1 MEYSAGAKAVAMKA
15 IEAADYVV
23 GVVGAG
29 AMGQGIAQVSAAGGM
44 RTIILDAKPGAAE
57 AAKAAIAGRLDR
69 LVEKGRM
76 SDTAAAAAKDCLEAV
91 EDVAG
96 LAGCDTVVEAVFED
110 LEVKQSLFKQIEDV
124 VSDDCIIASNTSS
137 IPIASIARACRVK
150 GRIAGLHFFNPV
162 PIMKL
167 VEVIRGPETEDAVA
181 AALSELGKRMT
192 RIPVTVK
199 DAPGFLVNLGG
210 RAFTTEGLRI
220 VHDAVAT
227 PAQVDA
233 IMRDCRHFRMGPF
246 ELMDLTGIDVNFPVS
261 LIVYDGYMQDPRLK
275 TSPIHK
281 ALYDAGR
288 LGRKTGAGWFSYG
301 EGGKPLTEKAG
312 PGESPD
318 HETDAAPAAKVAL
331 AENDDALAAFCA
343 EIGLTV
349 GPDDGA
355 CPILAAPVGE
365 DATTVSVRT
374 GADFRRLVALD
385 LLCDTA
391 TRVTVMTAPGADP
404 SVRDA
409 VAAAICA
416 SGRKVTAIK
425 DSAGFVSQRISAMV
439 ANLGTFMAEIGL
451 ASPADIDLAMKLGL
465 NYPMGPLE
473 LSAELGLKNHVKI
486 LEALQAV
493 TGEDRYRPTPWLR
506 RRAALDL
513 PIETPS

>member
-1 MEYSAGAKAVAMKA
+1 MGMKA
-15 IEAADYVV
+15 IDAADYTV

-29 AMGQGIAQVSAAGGM
+29 AMGQGIAQVSAQGGM
-44 RTIILDAKPGAAE
+44 RTIILDVKPGAAE
-57 AAKAAIAGRLDR
+57 AAKATIAGRLDR

-76 SDTAAAAAKDCLEAV
+76 SDTAAAAAKDCLEFV
-91 EDVAG
+91 EEVSG
-96 LAGCDTVVEAVFED
+96 LADCDTVVEAVFED
-110 LEVKQSLFKQIEDV
+110 LDVKRSLFQQIEAV

-220 VHDAVAT
+220 VHDNVAT

-281 ALYDAGR
+281 ALHDAGR
-288 LGRKTGAGWFSYG
+288 LGRKTGAGWFEYG
-301 EGGKPLTEKAG
+301 EGGKPVQA
-312 PGESPD
+312 ESAD
-318 HETDAAPAAKVAL
+318 HETDAAPARQVAL
-331 AENDDALAAFCA
+331 AEDDTALASFCA

-349 GPDDGA
+349 VADDGA
-355 CPILAAPVGE
+355 CPVLAAPVGE
-365 DATTVSVRT
+365 DATTVAVRT
-374 GADFRRLVALD
+374 GVDHRRLVALD
-385 LLCDTA
+385 LLCDTT
-391 TRVTVMTAPGADP
+391 TRVTIMTAPGADAAA
-404 SVRDA
+404 RDS
-409 VAAAICA
+409 VAAAIA
-416 SGRKVTAIK
+416 AAGRKVTAIK
-425 DSAGFVSQRISAMV
+425 DSPGFVSQRISAMV

-451 ASPADIDLAMKLGL
+451 ATPDDIDLAMKLGL

-473 LSAELGLKNHVKI
+473 LSSDLGLKNHVKI
-486 LEALQAV
+486 LEQLQSI
-493 TGEDRYRPTPWLR
+493 TGEDRYRPTTWLR
-506 RRAALDL
+506 RRAILDI
-513 PIETPS
+513 PVDTPA